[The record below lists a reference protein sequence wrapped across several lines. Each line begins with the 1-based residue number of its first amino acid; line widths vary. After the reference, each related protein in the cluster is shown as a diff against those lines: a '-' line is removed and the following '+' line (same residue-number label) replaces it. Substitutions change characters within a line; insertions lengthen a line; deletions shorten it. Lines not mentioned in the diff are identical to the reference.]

1 MPSRFINAHQILP
14 PRCAVYP
21 ESQGEERTIA
31 QFRSGVTK
39 LISICC
45 AVSVALAQEP
55 QEVRIRS
62 AAWFPPGL
70 VISTEANLVELAA
83 VVRDRQ
89 GHPVRGLHA
98 TDFEVL
104 DNGQPREITFF
115 SEQRSQ
121 PAGGRVSAT
130 AAKPSDAASPLTPPP
145 EPRSMALFFDDAHA
159 SMLGVRKSAEG
170 AERLIVNTL
179 APSDLVGIFTS
190 SGAVLVD
197 FTSDRKLL
205 LGALAR
211 LEAHPLSGVHAT
223 TMCPT
228 LGPSEAY
235 IIAQHLDLD
244 IENAAVEE
252 AVGCNCSDQLS
263 TCRLA
268 QREVVRS
275 AAQNVWQQYEYQ
287 STTTLDAILMV
298 IRHLGAAPGQRML
311 ILMSPGF
318 PTGGLEERSSAITNA
333 ALRSNITISAVNSEG
348 LVTSRLLA
356 RKLFVLSGFMAD
368 AAKSTAGK
376 YLHDTNDWT
385 GSLQALAAVPEVS
398 YVLGFS
404 PPGNPDG
411 KYHSLK
417 TRIRGNLRY
426 GVESRAGYY
435 AAAAASER
443 ETAQQQIDR
452 IAMSGEAVKDFP
464 VTLEVRQQ
472 RAALHVTISVE
483 ANGLRFPEKEGHHM
497 QELTFLTVLEDS
509 GGNFVAGKQSV
520 MDMALTSE
528 GLAQTL
534 QKGIRAVTTLAV
546 PRPGSYRVRE
556 VVREVV
562 ENRIWASAGPIEVH

>member
-1 MPSRFINAHQILP
+1 M
-14 PRCAVYP
+14 YP